1 MLLNNLKA
9 SNRILF
15 KQILIKKQ
23 MKQAFLHITYI
34 LLIVFLA
41 SACKMNYSFTGASI
55 SPDIKTVSIQFFT
68 NQAPLAQPILS
79 QSFTESLRDIYINQ
93 TSLSLSARDGDLQI
107 GGAITDYNTSII
119 GVSGGS
125 NSQATKN
132 RLTITVN
139 VKFVNTKEQKQNFE
153 TSFSRFADYDANQN
167 FASVESDLIQ
177 QINQQL
183 VQDIFNKTVANW

>member
-1 MLLNNLKA
+1 
-9 SNRILF
+9 
-15 KQILIKKQ
+15 
-23 MKQAFLHITYI
+23 MKRTFLPTTAL
-34 LLIVFLA
+34 LLIIFLA

-55 SPDIKTVSIQFFT
+55 SPDIKTVTIQFFT

-93 TSLSLSARDGDLQI
+93 TSLSLSAQGGDLQI
-107 GGAITDYNTSII
+107 GGAITGYNTSII

-139 VKFVNTKEQKQNFE
+139 VKFVNTKEEKQNFE

-167 FASVESDLIQ
+167 FASVESDLIL